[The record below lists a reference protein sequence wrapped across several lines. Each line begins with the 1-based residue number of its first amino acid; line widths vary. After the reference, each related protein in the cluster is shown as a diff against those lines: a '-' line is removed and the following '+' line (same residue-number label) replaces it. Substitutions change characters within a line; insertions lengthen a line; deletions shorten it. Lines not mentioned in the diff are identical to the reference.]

1 MNIVEN
7 PKIHKEL
14 CKRWDELGLKSAHI
28 IHDAEERGM
37 LITPARIS
45 KYRNTIKY
53 DEKWNPI
60 TKDKDGKPMSSDF
73 KGSLTVAQLVW
84 ISFRYGI
91 NISINVGTLTL
102 RDGKPIFK
110 VMPFNELECIKKLH
124 KVFPKTKVI
133 LKDLQNGEEE

>member
-14 CKRWDELGLKSAHI
+14 WKRWDELEMTSADI
-28 IHDAEERGM
+28 IHDATERGV

-45 KYRNTIKY
+45 KYKNAVKR
-53 DEKWNPI
+53 DEEGNI
-60 TKDKDGKPMSSDF
+60 TSTDF
-73 KGSLTVAQLVW
+73 KGSLTVLQLIW
-84 ISFRYGI
+84 LSYRYGV

-102 RDGKPIFK
+102 KAGKPVFIVEK
-110 VMPFNELECIKKLH
+110 YDELKCLKSLH
-124 KVFPKTKVI
+124 RVFPNTKVI

>member
-14 CKRWDELGLKSAHI
+14 WKRWDELDMTSADI
-28 IHDAEERGM
+28 IHDAGERGM

-45 KYRNTIKY
+45 KYKTAVKK
-53 DEKWNPI
+53 DEEGNI
-60 TKDKDGKPMSSDF
+60 ISSDF
-73 KGSLTVAQLVW
+73 KGSLTVLQLMW
-84 ISFRYGI
+84 LSYRWGI

-110 VMPFNELECIKKLH
+110 VEKYNELECIKKLH
-124 KVFPKTKVI
+124 KVFPATKVI
-133 LKDLQNGEEE
+133 LKDLQNGED

>member
-45 KYRNTIKY
+45 KYRNAIKR
-53 DEKWNPI
+53 DEEGNVLS
-60 TKDKDGKPMSSDF
+60 TDF
-73 KGSLTVAQLVW
+73 KGSLSVLQLFW
-84 ISFRYGI
+84 LSFRYGI
-91 NISINVGTLTL
+91 NISVNVGTLTL

-110 VMPFNELECIKKLH
+110 VEKYSELDCIRRLH
-124 KVFPKTKVI
+124 KVFPNTKVI